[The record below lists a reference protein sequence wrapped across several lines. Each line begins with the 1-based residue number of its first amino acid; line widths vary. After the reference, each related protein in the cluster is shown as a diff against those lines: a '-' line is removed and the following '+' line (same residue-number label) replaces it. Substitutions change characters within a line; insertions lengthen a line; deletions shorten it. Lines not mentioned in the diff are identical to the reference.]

1 MGQMKRIYEALCESQ
16 ELEEL
21 LNRKPEPKP
30 LTPVVHVLTCNGEI
44 VNVFVDKQTALFEMP
59 SPFRVMSMR
68 VSNPPTM
75 CWRQYPFKLIA
86 LIRHDNAYE
95 TPMRSMRRYLLR

>member
-30 LTPVVHVLTCNGEI
+30 ITPVVHVLTCNGEI
-44 VNVFVDKQTALFEMP
+44 VNAFVDKQTALFEMHLTIQGDEHEGLTP
-59 SPFRVMSMR
+59 ADYV
-68 VSNPPTM
+68 
-75 CWRQYPFKLIA
+75 L
-86 LIRHDNAYE
+86 E
-95 TPMRSMRRYLLR
+95 TVPLQTHRFDQ

>member
-21 LNRKPEPKP
+21 LNRRPEPKP

-44 VNVFVDKQTALFEMP
+44 VNVFVDKQTALFEMHLTIQGDEHEGLTRRLCAGDSTP
-59 SPFRVMSMR
+59 SNS
-68 VSNPPTM
+68 S
-75 CWRQYPFKLIA
+75 L
-86 LIRHDNAYE
+86 
-95 TPMRSMRRYLLR
+95 